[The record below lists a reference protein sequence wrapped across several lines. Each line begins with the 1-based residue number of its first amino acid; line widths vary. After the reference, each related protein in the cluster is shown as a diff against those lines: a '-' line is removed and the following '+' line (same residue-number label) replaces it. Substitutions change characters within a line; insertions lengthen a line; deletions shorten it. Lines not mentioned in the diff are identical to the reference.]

1 MATRID
7 QILHRRTDLSTFLVH
22 LTRSHNGM
30 SARERLEAIIEEGE
44 LTAATPMGWAANQD
58 DADSPAAQSQ
68 RVVCFSEA
76 PLEQA

>member
-30 SARERLEAIIEEGE
+30 SAREQLEAIIEDG
-44 LTAATPMGWAANQD
+44 
-58 DADSPAAQSQ
+58 S
-68 RVVCFSEA
+68 
-76 PLEQA
+76 